1 MDKKILGQ
9 YIDAC
14 ALVEETR
21 AELNEVREKKTHT
34 EHIVV
39 KGSDHEFPYTVKNF
53 HSEGIASSSFKTSRY
68 EEELEK
74 ILRQRIDNAMRIK
87 LEVEAW
93 MLTIPLRMQR
103 IIRYKFFD
111 NNTWGKA
118 ATRIG
123 RGATGESIK
132 KEFQR
137 FMREK

>member
-21 AELNEVREKKTHT
+21 AELNEVREKKIHT

-74 ILRQRIDNAMRIK
+74 ILQQRIDNAMRIK

-103 IIRYKFFD
+103 IIKYKIFEGLS
-111 NNTWGKA
+111 WEEA
-118 ATRIG
+118 AQRIS
-123 RGATGESIK
+123 RKTTGEGLR
-132 KEFQR
+132 KEFER
-137 FMREK
+137 FMNEK